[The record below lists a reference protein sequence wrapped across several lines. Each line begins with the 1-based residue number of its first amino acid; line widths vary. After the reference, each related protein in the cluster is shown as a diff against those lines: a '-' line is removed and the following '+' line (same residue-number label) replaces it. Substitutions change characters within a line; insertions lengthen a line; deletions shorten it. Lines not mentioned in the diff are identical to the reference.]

1 MAPVQ
6 PATDRIGLIQ
16 AFSSFAI
23 WGMFPLF
30 FWLLRASDVGEVVA
44 SRVLW
49 SLAFLV
55 LVTIALQR
63 GPAILTAV
71 RDRRVLM
78 LLALSAACVSVN
90 WLVYFWAVKHGQVL
104 AASLG
109 YFLNPLVNVLL
120 GVVLLREKL
129 TRAQGVAV
137 AFAAAGV
144 SVLAFGAVS
153 GLWIGLAL
161 AFSFGFYGLV
171 RKVADVAPFEGLVLE
186 TAILAPFAGGY
197 MFWLSQAQ
205 GLSFGDAPVPT
216 IALILSGVVT
226 ATPLILFASAAK
238 RLTYSTLGLLQYLTP
253 TLQFLLAISFFGET
267 MSWSHI
273 ICFGLI
279 WTGLAIYGLNGAVQA
294 GRRRAA

>member
-1 MAPVQ
+1 MAPAQ

-16 AFSSFAI
+16 AFTSFAI

-49 SLAFLV
+49 SLAFLI

-63 GPAILTAV
+63 GPTILTAV
-71 RDRRVLM
+71 RDPRVLM

-137 AFAAAGV
+137 AFATAGV

-153 GLWIGLAL
+153 GLWISLAL

-197 MFWLSQAQ
+197 MVWLSQAQ

-273 ICFGLI
+273 ICFALI
-279 WTGLAIYGLNGAVQA
+279 WTGLGIYGLNGAVQA

>member
-1 MAPVQ
+1 MAPAQ

-197 MFWLSQAQ
+197 MFWLSQAE

-267 MSWSHI
+267 MSWAHI